1 MGKIAVKKW
10 YFWLVLAAVWIP
22 SAVMNRADGR
32 RSAAFITNLVQ
43 IGLFS
48 LAALV
53 QLVCEKKGE
62 KGKRFFRFFTIGAVA
77 FCVLYLLAALLLLR
91 G

>member
-1 MGKIAVKKW
+1 VKKW

-22 SAVMNRADGR
+22 AAVMNRADG

-48 LAALV
+48 LAAFV
-53 QLVCEKKGE
+53 QLVCEKNGE
-62 KGKRFFRFFTIGAVA
+62 KGKRFFRFFTIGAVT
-77 FCVLYLLAALLLLR
+77 FCVFYLLAALLLLR